1 MITRK
6 RILRIKSRCRS
17 LQQNESLIILLEDD
31 SVEEFS
37 SLFLNRSERDWEI
50 RLFLLKEGDYLL
62 YEDGTL
68 VAIQYQTGDH
78 WSRSELQNSSLK
90 NK

>member
-1 MITRK
+1 MKTRK

-17 LQQNESLIILLEDD
+17 LQQDESLIILLEDD
-31 SVEEFS
+31 SVEEFY

-50 RLFLLKEGDYLL
+50 RLFLLKEGDYLI

-68 VAIQYQTGDH
+68 VAIQYQTGEQ

>member
-1 MITRK
+1 MTTRK

-17 LQQNESLIILLEDD
+17 LQQDESLIILLEDD
-31 SVEEFS
+31 SVEEFY

-68 VAIQYQTGDH
+68 VAIQYQTGEH

>member
-1 MITRK
+1 MTTRK

-17 LQQNESLIILLEDD
+17 LQQDESLIILLEDD
-31 SVEEFS
+31 SVEEFY

-50 RLFLLKEGDYLL
+50 RLFLLKEGDYLI

-68 VAIQYQTGDH
+68 VAIQYQTGDQ
-78 WSRSELQNSSLK
+78 WSRSKLQNSSLK